1 MNHCWT
7 EQNMA
12 REDTD
17 VRDDDNIEQMN
28 DCWIEQN
35 MAGEDNDVGVH
46 DDVDELDKIL

>member
-1 MNHCWT
+1 
-7 EQNMA
+7 MA

-17 VRDDDNIEQMN
+17 VRDDDNIDQMN

-35 MAGEDNDVGVH
+35 MTGENNDVGVH